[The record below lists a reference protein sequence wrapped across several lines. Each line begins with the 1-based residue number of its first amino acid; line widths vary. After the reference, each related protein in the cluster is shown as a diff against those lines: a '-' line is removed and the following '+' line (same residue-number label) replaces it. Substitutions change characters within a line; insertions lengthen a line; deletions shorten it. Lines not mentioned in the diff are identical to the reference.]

1 MLRVRLRKGV
11 NSEKVPYGKGHEF
24 SMKADER
31 IALYCPV
38 GAHMY
43 VQRKCEKDGY
53 VLKRSAYTDFVGGRH
68 GERIG
73 KDGKYVFS
81 LLDDSDDGAS
91 PNKVLVAS
99 SNVGMTVTDVA
110 TNDVPL
116 TGLFLDE
123 KSGVMMVAIAL
134 GSLVALGAGA
144 VVYKKKTSDR

>member
-1 MLRVRLRKGV
+1 
-11 NSEKVPYGKGHEF
+11 
-24 SMKADER
+24 
-31 IALYCPV
+31 
-38 GAHMY
+38 MY

-53 VLKRSAYTDFVGGRH
+53 VLKRSAYRDFVGGRH
-68 GERIG
+68 DERIG

-81 LLDDSDDGAS
+81 LFDDSDDGAS

-99 SNVGMTVTDVA
+99 SDVGMTVTDVA

-134 GSLVALGAGA
+134 GSLVALGVGA